1 MSHYYTSQ
9 YFLATGGYYQC
20 RDRFKR
26 SKKRRSCRS
35 TPTFLGVLPY
45 HNEKGGMCW
54 CDTETSGWM
63 FTPQRSIHLS
73 SFECLNQRLT
83 DVTRT
88 LDSKMANPK
97 YFLVTRDYF
106 CGDSTFLC
114 FVHSP
119 TIHFVVYRGNSLNIF
134 CKDPCYFT
142 HWWLLVVCCSS
153 TKRTV
158 WGEYGVSV
166 KILRLKFPKQNCNPP
181 WITGFNH
188 QPASL

>member
-97 YFLVTRDYF
+97 YSFLWQGIIFAGIVHFSVSCIHQRFTLWFTEATAWTSSAKIPATSHIGDYWW
-106 CGDSTFLC
+106 
-114 FVHSP
+114 FVAP
-119 TIHFVVYRGNSLNIF
+119 QLKGQF
-134 CKDPCYFT
+134 
-142 HWWLLVVCCSS
+142 
-153 TKRTV
+153 
-158 WGEYGVSV
+158 GVSMGWV
-166 KILRLKFPKQNCNPP
+166 WK
-181 WITGFNH
+181 
-188 QPASL
+188 S